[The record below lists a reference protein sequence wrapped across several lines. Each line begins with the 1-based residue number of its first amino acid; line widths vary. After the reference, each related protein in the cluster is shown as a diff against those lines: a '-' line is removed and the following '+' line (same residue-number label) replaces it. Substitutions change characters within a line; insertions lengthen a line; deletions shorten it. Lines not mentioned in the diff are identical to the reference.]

1 MDLEKKGIQN
11 SLRAEMEKDALE
23 YISKVKAYGL
33 EFNDPYLENYIYSLI
48 AKIAPVTIVDGRP
61 GNVNL
66 LILEDA
72 TLNACIYPNGT
83 LVINTGLLSALH
95 SEDELVAILSHEIAH
110 FILDH
115 SIDNVNKNKARQKR
129 AEFWAALATGV
140 AAVAEGVVASQNKY
154 YVPGAATLGV
164 AMMASTIASNVIE
177 RLGMKY
183 NQDQEYEAD
192 NLAIQILTLLNYDK
206 NALATA
212 LNRIEDQML
221 IERSNA
227 MYFASYT
234 HPALI
239 ERINKAGKAQ
249 KDISQQF
256 EKEVSFAVT
265 STARMKYEDRRFRQ
279 ALTYATQNIENQ
291 VATAEDYIIKANC
304 ILALRNDMQSNTQVI
319 ELINTAKSLDPTNI
333 NIYKAEI
340 LANLRL
346 KDRNKASDLL
356 NSYHSKLEE
365 MRSQLNEIKSG
376 VFWETTNRFINVEQE
391 WSNRMRIK
399 LQGM

>member
-1 MDLEKKGIQN
+1 
-11 SLRAEMEKDALE
+11 MEKDALE

>member
-1 MDLEKKGIQN
+1 M
-11 SLRAEMEKDALE
+11 
-23 YISKVKAYGL
+23 
-33 EFNDPYLENYIYSLI
+33 
-48 AKIAPVTIVDGRP
+48 
-61 GNVNL
+61 
-66 LILEDA
+66 
-72 TLNACIYPNGT
+72 
-83 LVINTGLLSALH
+83 
-95 SEDELVAILSHEIAH
+95 
-110 FILDH
+110 
-115 SIDNVNKNKARQKR
+115 
-129 AEFWAALATGV
+129 
-140 AAVAEGVVASQNKY
+140 
-154 YVPGAATLGV
+154 
-164 AMMASTIASNVIE
+164 
-177 RLGMKY
+177 
-183 NQDQEYEAD
+183 
-192 NLAIQILTLLNYDK
+192 
-206 NALATA
+206 TA
-212 LNRIEDQML
+212 LQQQ
-221 IERSNA
+221 
-227 MYFASYT
+227 
-234 HPALI
+234 
-239 ERINKAGKAQ
+239 KAGKAQ